1 MAQLFLPSL
10 QTLRRPNLE
19 EQEHCLGKKH
29 AQANEHDDGRCDS
42 SYETNQKC
50 QLHLQS
56 LRVAV
61 IQGDANE
68 HQPARTVTM
77 QCTKTLTM
85 IMQDKSTKNLTAIFI
100 YPQRKK
106 ADA

>member
-1 MAQLFLPSL
+1 MVVVIPVMKLTKS
-10 QTLRRPNLE
+10 
-19 EQEHCLGKKH
+19 
-29 AQANEHDDGRCDS
+29 ANYIC
-42 SYETNQKC
+42 
-50 QLHLQS
+50 QS